1 MACWITLKLKWR
13 RLVVDVYVGLG
24 SNVGDRLRFLSTAV
38 VKLSRLPSTVITAVS
53 SIYATDP
60 VGVEDQDEF
69 LNGAVKLSTE
79 LSLTDFHAG
88 IKRIE
93 REIGRLDRKRWGP
106 REIDIDILLFGMEE
120 RGHTGI
126 AVPHPEMTQRN
137 FVLMPLAEIGGAVIH
152 PERHLTIEALK
163 NQCTDQH
170 AVRKQEALTSQLL
183 TLIKEISCSSITQT
197 SAM

>member
-1 MACWITLKLKWR
+1 M
-13 RLVVDVYVGLG
+13 VDVYVGLG

-38 VKLSRLPSTVITAVS
+38 VKLGRLPSTAVTAVS

-79 LSLTDFHAG
+79 LSLPDFHAG

-106 REIDIDILLFGMEE
+106 REIDIDILLFGTEAG
-120 RGHTGI
+120 GHTGI

-152 PERHLTIEALK
+152 PERQLTIEAL
-163 NQCTDQH
+163 
-170 AVRKQEALTSQLL
+170 
-183 TLIKEISCSSITQT
+183 
-197 SAM
+197 